1 MLYNTGT
8 IAINGN
14 TATGTGT
21 GTNWTAPASQI
32 RVGQTLFVLSNPV
45 QMFQITA
52 INSATSLTIT
62 PAASPALSGQKYGIL
77 VTDSLSVDGLA
88 QSMSQLINEYDEN
101 IGAWETFATT
111 SANQNITV
119 TINGT
124 RITIPAIGKL
134 AQKGSNGAI
143 PISQGGTGAT
153 TAEDSRTNLGLG
165 SSATKN
171 VGTSVG
177 NVMEV
182 GAFGFGGKGNSFNA
196 DTVAE
201 VWANLMDKGSRVFRN
216 NKTVNSQTSY
226 AASLYFAAEDTHAII
241 SVAYGTGV
249 VGVLARNTSGTSATS
264 TFNMLY
270 GTANTTR
277 ASDGTLKAAS
287 PVVAIFSDGSYR
299 TNDESEGCT
308 VTRLATGQY
317 LVEGCQG
324 LNSDAAWGGID
335 GGFDIPT
342 DRNKQPLI
350 WLDYEV

>member
-1 MLYNTGT
+1 
-8 IAINGN
+8 
-14 TATGTGT
+14 
-21 GTNWTAPASQI
+21 
-32 RVGQTLFVLSNPV
+32 
-45 QMFQITA
+45 
-52 INSATSLTIT
+52 
-62 PAASPALSGQKYGIL
+62 
-77 VTDSLSVDGLA
+77 
-88 QSMSQLINEYDEN
+88 
-101 IGAWETFATT
+101 
-111 SANQNITV
+111 
-119 TINGT
+119 
-124 RITIPAIGKL
+124 
-134 AQKGSNGAI
+134 
-143 PISQGGTGAT
+143 
-153 TAEDSRTNLGLG
+153 
-165 SSATKN
+165 KN
-171 VGTSVG
+171 VGTAVG

-308 VTRLATGQY
+308 VTRLATGEY
-317 LVEGCQG
+317 RIEGCQG

-350 WLDYEV
+350 WLDYEVNADGSVLVKTYHRTHPDAPAFARNELEGVGDGDPVDIPRDQFLSVRVEMPADSLYNQKISAAELAMTADAGE